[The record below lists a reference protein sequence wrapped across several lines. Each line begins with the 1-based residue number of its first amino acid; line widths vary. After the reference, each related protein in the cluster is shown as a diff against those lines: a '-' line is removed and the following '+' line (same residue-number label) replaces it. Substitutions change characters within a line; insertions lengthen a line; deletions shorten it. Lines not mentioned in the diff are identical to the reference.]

1 MGRIW
6 SIQYISPL
14 SHQNN
19 HIPTCISNVY
29 TCSVQVELFLYLV
42 HSRHG
47 KAKSECSHQMGL
59 DHDSKFILYRHFCCI
74 LFPSGEDVAFYF
86 GWMNFYATYI
96 IIPAL
101 VGVAM
106 YMFRPGNVTVDTD
119 PYLPFFSVFMA
130 IWAVLFVVV
139 SVNVFLGLMT
149 TWAGRYN
156 TTIIDTTD
164 TDTSSCSIDTW
175 FLAIHVM

>member
-1 MGRIW
+1 MTSSFCID
-6 SIQYISPL
+6 ISDVSATP
-14 SHQNN
+14 
-19 HIPTCISNVY
+19 
-29 TCSVQVELFLYLV
+29 F
-42 HSRHG
+42 
-47 KAKSECSHQMGL
+47 
-59 DHDSKFILYRHFCCI
+59 
-74 LFPSGEDVAFYF
+74 FPSGEDVAFYF

-139 SVNVFLGLMT
+139 SVNVFLGLD
-149 TWAGRYN
+149 Y
-156 TTIIDTTD
+156 
-164 TDTSSCSIDTW
+164 SL
-175 FLAIHVM
+175 LALLVLCIAVNAN